1 MFILW
6 WSFNEFGTIGR
17 GDCLD
22 VISFSRTF
30 NDFTSKLFDGVLF
43 MKYEEFY
50 QDIYNNNI
58 SMDTISSFSPG
69 PETAYRDSPYRAF
82 SPGQANLPVYN
93 ESININQDT
102 SP

>member
-1 MFILW
+1 MFLLW

-17 GDCLD
+17 GDCYNCLD

-30 NDFTSKLFDGVLF
+30 NDFTSKLFDGFLF

-69 PETAYRDSPYRAF
+69 
-82 SPGQANLPVYN
+82 QANLPVYN
-93 ESININQDT
+93 ESMDINQDT
-102 SP
+102 SH

>member
-1 MFILW
+1 MKKYNELDIRHVLLW

-17 GDCLD
+17 GDCYNCLD

-30 NDFTSKLFDGVLF
+30 NEFTSKLFDGFLF

-58 SMDTISSFSPG
+58 SMDTISSFYQ
-69 PETAYRDSPYRAF
+69 PEQSH
-82 SPGQANLPVYN
+82 
-93 ESININQDT
+93 
-102 SP
+102 

>member
-1 MFILW
+1 MFLLW

-17 GDCLD
+17 GDCYNCLD

-50 QDIYNNNI
+50 QDIYNRV
-58 SMDTISSFSPG
+58 SVK
-69 PETAYRDSPYRAF
+69 ETDFVNGR
-82 SPGQANLPVYN
+82 NMLN
-93 ESININQDT
+93 
-102 SP
+102 

>member
-69 PETAYRDSPYRAF
+69 PETT
-82 SPGQANLPVYN
+82 V
-93 ESININQDT
+93 T
-102 SP
+102 TV

>member
-1 MFILW
+1 MFLLW
-6 WSFNEFGTIGR
+6 WSFNKFGTIGR
-17 GDCLD
+17 GDRYNCLD

-58 SMDTISSFSPG
+58 SMDTISSF
-69 PETAYRDSPYRAF
+69 YQ
-82 SPGQANLPVYN
+82 PGQ
-93 ESININQDT
+93 SH
-102 SP
+102 

>member
-1 MFILW
+1 MKKYNELDIRHVLLW

-17 GDCLD
+17 GDCYNCLD

-69 PETAYRDSPYRAF
+69 PETAMSP
-82 SPGQANLPVYN
+82 
-93 ESININQDT
+93 
-102 SP
+102 

>member
-1 MFILW
+1 MKKYNELDIRHVLLW

-22 VISFSRTF
+22 VISFSRTL

-50 QDIYNNNI
+50 QDIYNRV
-58 SMDTISSFSPG
+58 SVK
-69 PETAYRDSPYRAF
+69 ETDFVNGR
-82 SPGQANLPVYN
+82 NMLN
-93 ESININQDT
+93 
-102 SP
+102 

>member
-1 MFILW
+1 MFLLW

-17 GDCLD
+17 GNCYNCLD

-50 QDIYNNNI
+50 QDIYNNDI
-58 SMDTISSFSPG
+58 QYSQ
-69 PETAYRDSPYRAF
+69 YRA
-82 SPGQANLPVYN
+82 SAQAQRL
-93 ESININQDT
+93 Q
-102 SP
+102 